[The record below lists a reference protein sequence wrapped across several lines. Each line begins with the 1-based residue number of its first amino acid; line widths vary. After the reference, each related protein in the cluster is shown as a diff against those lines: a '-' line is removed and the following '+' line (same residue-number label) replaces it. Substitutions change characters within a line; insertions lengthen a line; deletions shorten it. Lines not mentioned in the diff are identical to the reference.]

1 VKRLDSLTSLR
12 FFAAFAVLALHLSG
26 YLPLV
31 PAIEHASR
39 LGYVGVGFFFT
50 LSGFVLVWSS
60 RPGDT
65 PRAFYIRRFAR
76 VWPAHAVMTFAVIP
90 LLLIQGDSP
99 LWAALPFVLLL
110 LQAWIPNGAWLGAF
124 NTQSWS
130 LSCEAFFYAA
140 FPLLVVA
147 AGWPRRRVRNAA
159 AAVAAAAALV
169 ALAVVVATPD
179 AWWGYLLYVNPMYRV
194 AEFALG
200 MAVAIAV
207 GRGWRPRWRVWH
219 AAVLVV
225 AIYVFV
231 TVAAPRDSTGS
242 VPLFVADLA
251 LLPGFLAL
259 IAACAWSD
267 LQLRRSMLRHR
278 SLVVLGE
285 WSFALYLVHVF
296 VIKAA
301 WLLFADAGW
310 SRATWTAVAA
320 VVALLSIGCAGTLYS
335 VVERPVERYIRT
347 RYASRRRPDHQPA
360 SASAR
365 SA

>member
-1 VKRLDSLTSLR
+1 MAHG
-12 FFAAFAVLALHLSG
+12 AAQAFGAGA
-26 YLPLV
+26 
-31 PAIEHASR
+31 
-39 LGYVGVGFFFT
+39 
-50 LSGFVLVWSS
+50 
-60 RPGDT
+60 PGD
-65 PRAFYIRRFAR
+65 
-76 VWPAHAVMTFAVIP
+76 
-90 LLLIQGDSP
+90 
-99 LWAALPFVLLL
+99 LWSVAMSSAPG
-110 LQAWIPNGAWLGAF
+110 AWI
-124 NTQSWS
+124 
-130 LSCEAFFYAA
+130 
-140 FPLLVVA
+140 
-147 AGWPRRRVRNAA
+147 VR
-159 AAVAAAAALV
+159 
-169 ALAVVVATPD
+169 P
-179 AWWGYLLYVNPMYRV
+179 
-194 AEFALG
+194 E
-200 MAVAIAV
+200 
-207 GRGWRPRWRVWH
+207 
-219 AAVLVV
+219 
-225 AIYVFV
+225 
-231 TVAAPRDSTGS
+231 VAAP
-242 VPLFVADLA
+242 L
-251 LLPGFLAL
+251 L